1 MITILTTIGY
11 GHFAPVTM
19 PGRLFCI
26 LFAIIG
32 IPFTLSVIA
41 DMGQIIAT
49 LMTTIWDKYKQ
60 RLLPYLNKLKPS
72 RNKFKKKLI
81 VDE

>member
-11 GHFAPVTM
+11 GHFAPVTTL
-19 PGRLFCI
+19 GRLFCI
-26 LFAIIG
+26 FFAIVG

-60 RLLPYLNKLKPS
+60 KLLPYFNKIAHRKT
-72 RNKFKKKLI
+72 KKQSETK
-81 VDE
+81 E